1 MNPHECLNPPGSHR
15 ARHDLS
21 AAVAHAATWGLTLL
35 AALTAAVLLAFA
47 PRVHAAGTSLCR
59 LATPAAVGQALH
71 TSIVRSEAP
80 ETDAG
85 CIWSAKGTAT
95 KAATDH
101 GMSMMDSM
109 GANLDP
115 EARKAISAFGGAV
128 LGDEG
133 AKQDK
138 AAAHPGE
145 LPVLVFSVEQSADAT
160 TEMKA
165 NRDTLGRIGPL
176 TVIPNLGDEAFDS
189 AGSTLLVRKGGNVI
203 RFMYTQCNC
212 TTKDVVPLAR
222 QIVAGL

>member
-1 MNPHECLNPPGSHR
+1 MNLHDRNPREPR
-15 ARHDLS
+15 AARRGLS
-21 AAVAHAATWGLTLL
+21 TVKAHAATWGLTLL
-35 AALTAAVLLAFA
+35 AALTVVVLLTA
-47 PRVHAAGTSLCR
+47 PRVHAAGTSLCH

-95 KAATDH
+95 AAATDH
-101 GMSMMDSM
+101 SMAMAGAM

-115 EARKAISAFGGAV
+115 EARKAFSAFGAAV

-133 AKQDK
+133 KKQDK

-145 LPVLVFSVEQSADAT
+145 LPVLVFSVEHSADAT

-165 NRDTLGRIGPL
+165 NRDALGRIGQL
-176 TVIPNLGDEAFDS
+176 SVIPNLGDEAFDS
-189 AGSTLLVRKGGNVI
+189 AGSTLMVRKGDNVI